1 MTHYK
6 LYQYV
11 FTQPREDRTKL
22 EELSVETVEAP
33 EPFSTGKPE
42 NIYEYEQKLCDVD
55 NAAKTRQLELEA
67 ELNCRQSERE
77 EQLRTSVESIEN
89 MEQPLTREV
98 NFFHAQDF
106 PEAFNKI
113 TYPWTI
119 NGVFSVQLQKLL
131 TIITDLARTHIGAA
145 SVSLNAAVSSVMED
159 LEHKLERTSIPRPP
173 ELGKI
178 FYVLSNCQIHLTTTL
193 HSSKQSVLKNDL

>member
-1 MTHYK
+1 M
-6 LYQYV
+6 
-11 FTQPREDRTKL
+11 FTQPREDRTRL

-77 EQLRTSVESIEN
+77 EKLRTSVESIEN
-89 MEQPLTREV
+89 MEQPLTKEV

-106 PEAFNKI
+106 SKVFNKI
-113 TYPWTI
+113 THPCI
-119 NGVFSVQLQKLL
+119 NGVFSVPLQKLL
-131 TIITDLARTHIGAA
+131 AIITDLARTHIGAA

-173 ELGKI
+173 ELGKM
-178 FYVLSNCQIHLTTTL
+178 FYVLSNCQ
-193 HSSKQSVLKNDL
+193 SSYNHDFALQETICVEARS